1 MRALGAAGLL
11 LLFGLGTAPGQTP
24 ADAVA
29 RAVRPAV
36 LRAHLEFLASDQLE
50 GRATGARGGALAAR
64 YVAAQFERLGLEP
77 SGDGG
82 TYFQPIPLR
91 GRSFASSL
99 AVRGGPPLTPG
110 TDFVAYA
117 TGSADSVGAAGQVVF
132 AGYGITAPEERWDD
146 YAGADVGG
154 KIVLVLA
161 GTPADANPALFQH
174 PGRGDYGFRQYK
186 VSRALERG
194 ARAVFVIYRASFP
207 VPWSEVADSWL
218 REQIQLADSTP
229 AEAHVA
235 GWLNTP
241 AAEHLVAGAGASLA
255 ELATAAAV
263 PGFRPRPLALDL
275 TATVRAT
282 SRGVPGGVNVLGR
295 LPGGTRSGEAVLLG
309 AHYDHLGVG
318 SSIDGDS
325 IYNGAIDNAS
335 GTAGM
340 LAIAE
345 ACVSAR
351 LRPARSII
359 FAAFGAEELGL
370 LGSQGYVR
378 RPVVPLDRTAAMLNL
393 DGVNLTADTRDIAA
407 LGAEW
412 SSLGAVFQRAAAA
425 EGYALTPRDGPIMRE
440 AAAQDFFNRSD
451 QAPFAR
457 AGVPALFLYFG
468 DQIVGSAA
476 GSGKTKL
483 DEYLQRYYH
492 RPNDDLAQPFDY
504 AAGAHSLRAFARTL
518 VAIADAPASPRWQ
531 PDAPYRR

>member
-1 MRALGAAGLL
+1 MKALGACALL
-11 LLFGLGTAPGQTP
+11 LLFELGAAQAQTP

-50 GRATGARGGALAAR
+50 GRATGSRGGTLAAR
-64 YVAAQFERLGLEP
+64 YVAAQLERLGLEP
-77 SGDGG
+77 AGDAG
-82 TYFQPIPLR
+82 TYFQRIPLR

-110 TDFVAYA
+110 ADFVAYA
-117 TGSADSVGAAGQVVF
+117 TGSADSAGATGPVVF

-146 YAGADVGG
+146 YAAADVGG

-186 VSRALERG
+186 VGRALERG
-194 ARAVFVIYRASFP
+194 ALAAFVIYRAPFP

-218 REQIQLADSTP
+218 REQMQLADSAP

-241 AAEHLVAGAGASLA
+241 AAERLVAEAGANLA
-255 ELATAAAV
+255 ELARAAAAR
-263 PGFRPRPLALDL
+263 GFQPRPLALDL

-282 SRGVPGGVNVLGR
+282 SRDVPGVNVLGR
-295 LPGGTRSGEAVLLG
+295 LPGAGSRSGEVVLLG
-309 AHYDHLGVG
+309 AHYDHLGLG
-318 SSIDGDS
+318 SPIDGDS

-345 ACVSAR
+345 ACATAS
-351 LRPARSII
+351 LRPARSIL

-370 LGSQGYVR
+370 LGSHGYVR

-393 DGVNLTADTRDIAA
+393 DGVNLTAETRDIAA

-412 SSLGAVFQRAAAA
+412 SSLGTVFQRAAAA
-425 EGYALTPRDGPIMRE
+425 EGYALTPKDSPIMRE

-476 GSGKTKL
+476 GSGKAKL
-483 DEYLQRYYH
+483 DQYLQRYYH
-492 RPNDDLAQPFDY
+492 RPNDDLGQPFDY

-518 VAIADAPASPRWQ
+518 VAIADAPGLPRWH
-531 PDAPYRR
+531 PNAPYRR